1 MVDEKL
7 VSIIIPV
14 YNSEKY
20 LVPCIESV
28 LKQTFTDFELL
39 LIDDGSSDRSAEIGR
54 YYQEKDKRVRL
65 IQQKNAGASAARNR
79 GLEEA
84 QGSYIMFVDSDDYIE
99 PVLLERAYGAI
110 QKSHADLYI
119 SGCVE
124 EYSEREKII
133 SSRIYAANG
142 SREYTVKG
150 LLEGVGDDFP
160 DSYIQGPGA
169 KLYTRES
176 IEAGPIRFNCDLSL
190 WEDFLFNQEVLS
202 KTRKIYIS
210 SDAYYHYRRG
220 NQDSLSCRVC
230 PRYYEMSTCV
240 YDHMRRVMRECGCSG
255 ESIRRFEHKY
265 FAAIS
270 YGIIRLYLH
279 QYHQTDSKDRR
290 DIIHKVSG
298 NPYVRKLPLREAK
311 TQNEKLLLLL
321 LKLRMTGL
329 LDKLLEIRYQ
339 TGIFGLYKK
348 RTEGQRP

>member
-1 MVDEKL
+1 MMDEKL

-28 LKQTFTDFELL
+28 LNQTFTNFELL
-39 LIDDGSSDRSAEIGR
+39 LIDDGSIDQSAEIGR
-54 YYQEKDKRVRL
+54 HYQEKDKRVRL

-84 QGSYIMFVDSDDYIE
+84 RGDYIMFVDSDDYIDS
-99 PVLLERAYGAI
+99 VLLERAYNAI

-119 SGCVE
+119 SGSVE
-124 EYSEREKII
+124 EYFEQKKIV
-133 SSRIYAANG
+133 SSRIHAAKGN
-142 SREYTVKG
+142 REYTPKE
-150 LLEGVGDDFP
+150 LLENVGDDFP
-160 DSYIQGPGA
+160 YLYIQGPCA
-169 KLYTRES
+169 KLYTRGS
-176 IEAGPIRFNCDLSL
+176 IEVEPIRFNCDLSL
-190 WEDFLFNQEVLS
+190 SEDFLFNQEVLS
-202 KTRKIYIS
+202 KIQKIYVS
-210 SDAYYHYRRG
+210 NDVYYHYRRE
-220 NQDSLSCRVC
+220 NQNSLSCRVC
-230 PRYYEMSTCV
+230 PRYYEMNTYV
-240 YDHMRRVMRECGCSG
+240 YDHMRCAMREYGCSA
-255 ESIRRFEHKY
+255 ESMRKFEHKY
-265 FAAIS
+265 FTALS

-279 QYHQTDSKDRR
+279 QYHRTALKDRR

-298 NPYVRKLPLREAK
+298 NPYIRKLPLREAK

>member
-1 MVDEKL
+1 MMDEEF

-28 LKQTFTDFELL
+28 LNQTFTNFELL
-39 LIDDGSSDRSAEIGR
+39 LIDDGSSDQSAEIGR
-54 YYQEKDKRVRL
+54 HYQEKDKRVRL
-65 IQQKNAGASAARNR
+65 IQQKNGGASAARNR

-84 QGSYIMFVDSDDYIE
+84 QGGYIMFVDSDDYIE
-99 PVLLERAYGAI
+99 PVLLELAYNAI
-110 QKSHADLYI
+110 QESRADLYI
-119 SGCVE
+119 SGFIE
-124 EYSEREKII
+124 EYFEQEEIV
-133 SSRIYAANG
+133 SRKIYAAKENK
-142 SREYTVKG
+142 EYTIKKF
-150 LLEGVGDDFP
+150 LEDVGDDFP
-160 DSYIQGPGA
+160 DSYIQGPCA
-169 KLYTRES
+169 KLYARES
-176 IEAGPIRFNCDLSL
+176 IETGPIRFNCDLSL

-202 KTRKIYIS
+202 KIQKIYIS
-210 SDAYYHYRRG
+210 SGVYYHYRKG

-240 YDHMRRVMRECGCSG
+240 YDHMRHIMREYGCSA
-255 ESIRRFEHKY
+255 ESIRKFEHKY
-265 FAAIS
+265 FSALS

-279 QYHQTDSKDRR
+279 QYHRTALKDRR

-298 NPYVRKLPLREAK
+298 NPYIRKLPLQEAK

-348 RTEGQRP
+348 RTEGQQP